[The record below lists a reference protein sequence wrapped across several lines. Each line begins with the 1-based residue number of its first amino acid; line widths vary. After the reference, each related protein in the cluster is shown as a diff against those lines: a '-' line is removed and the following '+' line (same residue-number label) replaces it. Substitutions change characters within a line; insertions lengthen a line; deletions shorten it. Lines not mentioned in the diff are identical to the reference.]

1 MVVHKHRRRRDL
13 RKRHI
18 GYDCYT
24 ERSNDSTRPER
35 GEAVARWVGL
45 MASDFR
51 FGQKLTNEARL
62 GMSALV
68 PPGTPVRGRGRLFR
82 NQHRHP
88 WTHFGLRSNKRVPR
102 RLVA

>member
-18 GYDCYT
+18 GYDCFT

-62 GMSALV
+62 GMSAFSPQSGIWEGSRLSLPIRGV
-68 PPGTPVRGRGRLFR
+68 AGEVLPVMTYVCR
-82 NQHRHP
+82 
-88 WTHFGLRSNKRVPR
+88 
-102 RLVA
+102 